1 MSTGV
6 TIKKNSYFDS
16 VFLMQVAKGISDEP
30 GIDQAIVLMG
40 TENNKTL
47 LIKMGV
53 KEKEIDSVSS
63 NDVVIFIKG
72 SKSQV
77 DLVLD
82 NVDRWFTRKI
92 TSLKTR

>member
-16 VFLMQVAKGISDEP
+16 VFLMQVAKGISNEP
-30 GIDQAIVLMG
+30 GIDQAVALMG
-40 TENNKTL
+40 TENNKTV

-77 DLVLD
+77 DLVL
-82 NVDRWFTRKI
+82 I
-92 TSLKTR
+92 